1 MKIFD
6 NLEVNIKNIINLSQS
21 LEREIDLIKN
31 TSINIY
37 SDCYMQNANVNRR

>member
-1 MKIFD
+1 MSMKIFY

-31 TSINIY
+31 MVLIKMVKKIII
-37 SDCYMQNANVNRR
+37 